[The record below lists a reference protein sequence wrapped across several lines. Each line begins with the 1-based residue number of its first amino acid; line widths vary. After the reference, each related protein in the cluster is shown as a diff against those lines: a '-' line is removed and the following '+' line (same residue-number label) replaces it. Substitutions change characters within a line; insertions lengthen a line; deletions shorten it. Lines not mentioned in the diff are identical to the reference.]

1 MLVQAAWEAGSG
13 RTPAGSSPAVP
24 PPPHPG
30 CAHLRAMLPEP
41 ALLLHPVSPGPKS
54 PAPRGGGVS
63 HHVVPPVALHGEV
76 WAEEQVG
83 DGQEQGL
90 GQGSSVLI
98 FLFTLLGET
107 QAAQW
112 RLARERWPRGVGVQG
127 TGTGSQQAG
136 VDRGRKRKW
145 IPAYPKSPLTRRE
158 QTDTGIREQ

>member
-1 MLVQAAWEAGSG
+1 M
-13 RTPAGSSPAVP
+13 
-24 PPPHPG
+24 
-30 CAHLRAMLPEP
+30 
-41 ALLLHPVSPGPKS
+41 
-54 PAPRGGGVS
+54 S
-63 HHVVPPVALHGEV
+63 HHVVPPVALYGEV

-112 RLARERWPRGVGVQG
+112 RLARERWPRGVGVLG

-158 QTDTGIREQ
+158 QTDTGIREK